1 MRTHVLFV
9 VICIT
14 SFAGSSQDTLSHF
27 NKNYFEKQ
35 RFAHRG
41 GFANGPENTLQ
52 TITNNIRMGINAIE
66 VDVHLTKDD
75 ELVLFHDDTISRL
88 LNDNSKRAIT
98 EVMLAELK
106 AIPLRDS
113 SMGVQYVCTLSE
125 LVDTLAAMIPELNA
139 EGFLLELDFKPNG
152 TSQTRGVDALM
163 KLLRPKLEKYGE
175 GLYNYFFVSSFFPGV
190 LKEINKRDAKIRK
203 AYAINHA
210 PPYKKF
216 KAKMGVLFAPLI
228 VKRVSAEIIEPNLCL
243 VSERF
248 VKKWHKP
255 KRNKLINAYTANTM
269 GETAYLNQF
278 AIAYTTDCPN
288 DCCLHDPNDP
298 YIIPTRWCK
307 KCDDCST
314 CEK

>member
-1 MRTHVLFV
+1 MRLFILFIVFQMTAGV
-9 VICIT
+9 V
-14 SFAGSSQDTLSHF
+14 FSQHFNSHF
-27 NKNYFEKQ
+27 DREYFQKQ

-52 TITNNIRMGINAIE
+52 TITNNVRNGINAIE

-75 ELVLFHDDTISRL
+75 QLVLFHDDTIHRL
-88 LNDNSKRAIT
+88 LDTEAKTLIT
-98 EVMLAELK
+98 EMTLAEIK

-113 SMGVQYVCTLSE
+113 SQGVQYVCTLSE
-125 LVDTLAAMIPELNA
+125 LVDTLGAMIPELDA

-152 TSQTRGVDALM
+152 ESMTRGVDALFA
-163 KLLRPKLEKYGE
+163 LLKPRLEQFGE
-175 GLYNYFFVSSFFPGV
+175 GLYDYFFVSSFFPGV
-190 LKEINKRDAKIRK
+190 LKEIEKRDPKIVK

-216 KAKMGVLFAPLI
+216 KAKIGVFLAPII
-228 VKRVSAEIIEPNLCL
+228 VKRMSAEIIEPNLCM

-248 VKKWHKP
+248 VKKWGAS
-255 KRNKLINAYTANTM
+255 KRDKLINTYTANTK
-269 GETAYLNQF
+269 GEKDYLHQF
-278 AIAYTTDCPN
+278 QIAYTTDCPN

-307 KCDDCST
+307 DCDDCKD
-314 CEK
+314 CK